1 MSVAAQHTTVPT
13 ITVAPRGS
21 QERVRVTPGRT
32 RVRFTSVYSVV
43 VDGHETQPYVTHR
56 EAQRD
61 AARIRARIRRFD
73 LQHVVP
79 VAGPCAWPL
88 SVVAWPGRAVILW
101 GAMRVAEGAR
111 LGDFAAWKVL
121 GPYVTHDLAL
131 IFQRVAA
138 IESEIVDAMRQS

>member
-1 MSVAAQHTTVPT
+1 MSVAAQHATVPT
-13 ITVAPRGS
+13 VTIAPRGF
-21 QERVRVTPGRT
+21 QERVRVTPPGRT
-32 RVRFTSVYSVV
+32 RARSVYSVV
-43 VDGHETQPYVTHR
+43 VDGRETQPYVTHR

-61 AARIRARIRRFD
+61 AAHIRARVRRFD

-88 SVVAWPGRAVILW
+88 SVVAWPDRAAILW

-111 LGDFAAWKVL
+111 FGDFVAWSVL
-121 GPYVTHDLAL
+121 GPYVASDLAL